1 MDKPAVLLFHGLAS
15 NPKELAYIA
24 QGLRVAGYYV
34 VIPELKGYTHTLLN
48 NSEYGDW
55 TNLAL
60 DEFDK
65 VAFSHKEVVVG
76 GLCIGALLALHVA
89 QNRKVHKILAL
100 STTLYYDSWGNHWAK
115 LLLPLHPFI
124 PFSGKISIRE
134 RSPYGVKNIR
144 LRELLAKQMKRK
156 GVSRAGASRLL
167 VSDIYEARQ
176 LAKDVEANLSKITAP
191 ILILHA
197 EEDEITTL
205 KSAYTVMRKVSSKI
219 IRCTILTNSYHMISI
234 DNDKWLVVT
243 EILDFLR
250 TKNAI

>member
-1 MDKPAVLLFHGLAS
+1 MDKPAILFHGLAS

-24 QGLRVAGYYV
+24 QGLRAAGYYV

-124 PFSGKISIRE
+124 P
-134 RSPYGVKNIR
+134 
-144 LRELLAKQMKRK
+144 LL
-156 GVSRAGASRLL
+156 
-167 VSDIYEARQ
+167 
-176 LAKDVEANLSKITAP
+176 
-191 ILILHA
+191 
-197 EEDEITTL
+197 
-205 KSAYTVMRKVSSKI
+205 
-219 IRCTILTNSYHMISI
+219 
-234 DNDKWLVVT
+234 W
-243 EILDFLR
+243 
-250 TKNAI
+250 